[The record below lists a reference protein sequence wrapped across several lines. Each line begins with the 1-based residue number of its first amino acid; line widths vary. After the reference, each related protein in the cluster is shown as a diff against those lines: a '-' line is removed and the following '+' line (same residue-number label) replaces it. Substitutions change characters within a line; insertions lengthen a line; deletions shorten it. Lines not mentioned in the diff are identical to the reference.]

1 MGHEVDEMGQD
12 RPVAPVERRIISAW
26 TDYNGHLNVTWIAH
40 LFDLGTD
47 NLLDALQ
54 IGETYAART
63 GCSTFALGAHV
74 SYLSEASLG
83 DDVEV
88 HSTLIGVD
96 AKRIKYRHE
105 LTAADA
111 GRVIAVL
118 EQVSMHVDLKAR
130 RSAPWPSDVKATLKA
145 SLGTA
150 TPSHLC
156 DGLQLKPEPRH
167 D

>member
-1 MGHEVDEMGQD
+1 MDHNVKKIGKD
-12 RPVAPVERRIISAW
+12 RPAAPLERRIIPAW

-54 IGETYAART
+54 IGEAYAAGT

-74 SYLSEASLG
+74 SYLSEARVG

-88 HSTLIGVD
+88 HSTLAGVD

-105 LTAADA
+105 LKASVG

-118 EQVSMHVDLKAR
+118 EQVSMHVDLKER
-130 RSAPWPSDVKATLKA
+130 RSKPWPAEVKATLMD
-145 SLGTA
+145 SLDTTGPA
-150 TPSHLC
+150 DLC
-156 DGLQLKPEPRH
+156 DGLPLKPEMCH

>member
-1 MGHEVDEMGQD
+1 MGYDLKNMGRD
-12 RPVAPVERRIISAW
+12 GRVAPVERRIIPAW

-54 IGETYAART
+54 IGETYAAGT

-74 SYLSEASLG
+74 SYLSEAQLG

-88 HSTLIGVD
+88 HSILIGVD

-105 LTAADA
+105 LTAADG

-118 EQVSMHVDLKAR
+118 EQVSMHVDLKER
-130 RSAPWPSDVKATLKA
+130 RSKPWPGEVKATLLD
-145 SLGTA
+145 SVDTTA
-150 TPSHLC
+150 PVRLC
-156 DGLQLKPEPRH
+156 DGLPLKPEMRH